1 MADLYI
7 QQAEADELLY
17 FLAVDYE
24 KLLLVVDDALAERR
38 AALKVILFSGSSLMP
53 LMTHVP
59 PSFSNTSLKSIQ
71 FFV

>member
-24 KLLLVVDDALAERR
+24 RLLLVVDDALAERR
-38 AALKVILFSGSSLMP
+38 AALKVMRFSGSSLMP
-53 LMTHVP
+53 VMSPVP
-59 PSFSNTSLKSIQ
+59 PSF
-71 FFV
+71 

>member
-24 KLLLVVDDALAERR
+24 RLLLVVDDALAERR

-53 LMTHVP
+53 VMSRVP
-59 PSFSNTSLKSIQ
+59 PYFCNTSH
-71 FFV
+71 FN